1 MEQLY
6 TFQEVLFT
14 EIKDGGILDF
24 EEYWNKNATNWYTQ
38 FGSWHYIANTGFGN
52 FGVHL
57 KYTPNWPCRS
67 MFSNTCLR
75 SNGEKYYGEDLYLCR
90 SNNWEKLWTDW
101 CAPKLENTYNRFSFL
116 PKKQDEDISHE
127 FQNHEIS
134 NAERYW
140 QYALQFWDYN
150 GNANNDKGDED
161 GNGNIIG
168 DEDDVNMW
176 DGPNAVPNYNPRAQE
191 LYLIDKQK
199 NIRTFFRW
207 NIESDDNSTCNL
219 DNWHGWTIPDG
230 CKWNIQIL
238 KLSGHDIGINHDW
251 QWPTAYDGKIDTW
264 VCEYW
269 WNCSGEP
276 LNNLSNRN
284 IAIGQN
290 DEWVNLF
297 PKSIN
302 VRNVKFEVFPKKDP
316 WLAASAQ
323 DCQPN
328 QQNCTSPFIH
338 PYVQLDLELWYSYN
352 KRKTIK
358 NNNPTISISTTISL
372 DDFH

>member
-14 EIKDGGILDF
+14 EIKDGGTLDF
-24 EEYWNKNATNWYTQ
+24 EEYWNRRIWPWANGIEK
-38 FGSWHYIANTGFGN
+38 WHYKNPSWFWN
-52 FGVHL
+52 FGIH
-57 KYTPNWPCRS
+57 
-67 MFSNTCLR
+67 LR
-75 SNGEKYYGEDLYLCR
+75 SCSSIFDSTCVISPNKKYYGEWLYVCR
-90 SNNWEKLWTDW
+90 SLPSGEKMSWQDGCPTTNYKGSVQSYSKF
-101 CAPKLENTYNRFSFL
+101 AFL
-116 PKKQDEDISHE
+116 PNSPSIELKDINY
-127 FQNHEIS
+127 QWQ
-134 NAERYW
+134 RYW

-176 DGPNAVPNYNPRAQE
+176 DGPNAVPNYNPKAQE

-219 DNWHGWTIPDG
+219 DNWRGWTIPDG

-264 VCEYW
+264 VCESW

-284 IAIGQN
+284 IAIGR
-290 DEWVNLF
+290 DSEWVNLF